1 MESEIAKFENKVMVF
16 AEEIRART
24 CGMCNVGP
32 GPFGFGVCNTNPSRI
47 GMVIRIAPDPYSHS
61 FPRSVE
67 NTMHTVTIEAY
78 CKGKDRNESITMEQ
92 VKQFRQNYDSA
103 TRTIAKAILTLSEH
117 PIQVS
122 TEECDEAF
130 GMMVDQEMASP
141 GSHLTQTEARR
152 LCKLKW
158 YRGKTP
164 KEIVSFQLFQPHIC
178 MPFRKYRRAVEMV
191 LRRPVEMGEFKNV
204 DLLREEYWTK
214 CLMPQAK
221 SIDKRKKNQSR
232 PER

>member
-47 GMVIRIAPDPYSHS
+47 GMVIRIDPDPYSHS

-67 NTMHTVTIEAY
+67 NSMHTVTIEAY

-103 TRTIAKAILTLSEH
+103 TRTVAKAILALSEH

-130 GMMVDQEMASP
+130 GMMVDREMASP
-141 GSHLTQTEARR
+141 GSHLTQAEARR

-164 KEIVSFQLFQPHIC
+164 KEIVSYQLSQPHIC

-191 LRRPVEMGEFKNV
+191 LRRPVKMGEFKDV
-204 DLLREEYWTK
+204 DLLREEYWIK
-214 CLMPQAK
+214 YLMPRTK
-221 SIDKRKKNQSR
+221 SADKRKKNQSY